1 MHISIFGQS
10 YGPVSSP
17 NASDEDANLP
27 INAKVKNKR
36 NSTVKL
42 NEFSLRY
49 LNQLKWEKGFIYK
62 DCSPEWR
69 LLVVLLNQLKTIN
82 EDYYPQF
89 VSLLLLFV

>member
-49 LNQLKWEKGFIYK
+49 LNQLK
-62 DCSPEWR
+62 
-69 LLVVLLNQLKTIN
+69 
-82 EDYYPQF
+82 
-89 VSLLLLFV
+89 